1 MTDTTVTTDPPT
13 GNSPEARTGDGTLK
27 YQNPPPETTT
37 PTPEKKPEGQS
48 FLTKTLSKKEPKPEP
63 KEGDPKPED
72 KPKEAEGGAPEKY
85 ADFKVP
91 EGFKFDEKALTEATT
106 AFKELGLSQEKAQ
119 RLIDTYAKNTQQAI
133 EAPYKQWAD
142 LQKEWLGDIHD
153 RFGSKAE
160 TVRTDISKAID
171 SALPPSLARAF
182 RGALDLTGAGTNP
195 DVVEAL
201 SIMFK
206 PFVEGPSIRPG
217 GISPEANKAP
227 NAPVQPSIAEALYP
241 HLVPNRGS

>member
-13 GNSPEARTGDGTLK
+13 GNSPEARTADGTLK
-27 YQNPPPETTT
+27 DQTPSSETTI

-48 FLTKTLSKKEPKPEP
+48 FLTKTPEAPKEEP
-63 KEGDPKPED
+63 KEEPKPED
-72 KPKEAEGGAPEKY
+72 KKPDAAGAPEKY

-91 EGFKFDEKALTEATT
+91 DGFKFDEKALIEATV
-106 AFKELGLSQEKAQ
+106 AFKELGLTQEAAQ
-119 RLIDTYAKNTQQAI
+119 KLVDTYAKNTQQAI

-217 GISPEANKAP
+217 GQSPEANKP
-227 NAPVQPSIAEALYP
+227 PGAPVAPSIAEAMYP

>member
-1 MTDTTVTTDPPT
+1 MTDTTVTNEPPV
-13 GNSPEARTGDGTLK
+13 GNQPEARTADGTLK
-27 YQNPPPETTT
+27 DQTPSTETTT
-37 PTPEKKPEGQS
+37 PTLEKKSEGQS
-48 FLTKTLSKKEPKPEP
+48 FLTKTPEAPKEESKEEPKP
-63 KEGDPKPED
+63 GD
-72 KPKEAEGGAPEKY
+72 KPKDPPVEGGAPEKY

-91 EGFKFDEKALTEATT
+91 EGFKFDEKALTEATA
-106 AFKELGLSQEKAQ
+106 AFKELGLTQEAAQ
-119 RLIDTYAKNTQQAI
+119 KLIDTYAKNTQQAI

-206 PFVEGPSIRPG
+206 PFVEGPSIKPG
-217 GISPEANKAP
+217 GQSPEANKPLGAP
-227 NAPVQPSIAEALYP
+227 AAPSIAEAMYP

>member
-1 MTDTTVTTDPPT
+1 MTDTTVTTDPPQ
-13 GNSPEARTGDGTLK
+13 GNQPQARETDGTLK
-27 YQNPPPETTT
+27 DQNPTPTTTT
-37 PTPEKKPEGQS
+37 PTLEKKPEGQS
-48 FLTKTLSKKEPKPEP
+48 FLTQTPPKEEPKPEP

-72 KPKEAEGGAPEKY
+72 KPKEPAEGAPEKY

-91 EGFKFDEKALTEATT
+91 EGFKFDEKALSEATA
-106 AFKELGLSQEKAQ
+106 AFKELGLTQEAAQ
-119 RLIDTYAKNTQQAI
+119 KLINTYAKNTQQAV

-227 NAPVQPSIAEALYP
+227 NTPQAPSIAEALYP
-241 HLVPNRGS
+241 HLVNNRGQ

>member
-27 YQNPPPETTT
+27 DQTPPPETTT
-37 PTPEKKPEGQS
+37 PTPPEKKDEGGS
-48 FLTKTLSKKEPKPEP
+48 FLTQKPPEAPKEEP
-63 KEGDPKPED
+63 KEEPKSED
-72 KPKEAEGGAPEKY
+72 KKPDAEGAPEKY

-91 EGFKFDEKALTEATT
+91 EGFKFDDKALLEATT
-106 AFKELGLSQEKAQ
+106 AFKELGLTQEAAQ
-119 RLIDTYAKNTQQAI
+119 KLVDTYAKNTQQAI

-182 RGALDLTGAGTNP
+182 RSALDLTGAGTNP

-227 NAPVQPSIAEALYP
+227 GAPAAPSIAEALYP

>member
-1 MTDTTVTTDPPT
+1 MTDTTVTTDPPQ
-13 GNSPEARTGDGTLK
+13 GNQPAVREADGTLK
-27 YQNPPPETTT
+27 DQTPSPETTT
-37 PTPEKKPEGQS
+37 LTPEKKPEGQS
-48 FLTKTLSKKEPKPEP
+48 FLTQTPEAP
-63 KEGDPKPED
+63 KEESKEEPKPED
-72 KPKEAEGGAPEKY
+72 KKPDAEGAPEKY

-91 EGFKFDEKALTEATT
+91 DGFKFDEKALTEATA

-119 RLIDTYAKNTQQAI
+119 KLVDTYAKNTQQAI

-227 NAPVQPSIAEALYP
+227 NAPVQPSIAEAMYP

>member
-13 GNSPEARTGDGTLK
+13 GNQPAAREADGTLK
-27 YQNPPPETTT
+27 DQTPPPEITT

-48 FLTKTLSKKEPKPEP
+48 FLTQTPPKEEPKPEP
-63 KEGDPKPED
+63 KEGDSKPED
-72 KPKEAEGGAPEKY
+72 KPKDAAGAPEKY

-91 EGFKFDEKALTEATT
+91 DGFKFDEKALTEATA

-119 RLIDTYAKNTQQAI
+119 KLVDTYAKNTQQAI

-171 SALPPSLARAF
+171 SAPPPSL
-182 RGALDLTGAGTNP
+182 T
-195 DVVEAL
+195 
-201 SIMFK
+201 
-206 PFVEGPSIRPG
+206 PSL
-217 GISPEANKAP
+217 
-227 NAPVQPSIAEALYP
+227 PSAP
-241 HLVPNRGS
+241 HLPTPAPTPH

>member
-1 MTDTTVTTDPPT
+1 MTDTTVTTDPPQ
-13 GNSPEARTGDGTLK
+13 GNQPAAREMDGTLK
-27 YQNPPPETTT
+27 DQNPPPETTT

-48 FLTKTLSKKEPKPEP
+48 FLTQTPEAPKEEP
-63 KEGDPKPED
+63 KEEPKPED
-72 KPKEAEGGAPEKY
+72 KKPDAEGAPEKY

-91 EGFKFDEKALTEATT
+91 DGFKFDEKALTEATA
-106 AFKELGLSQEKAQ
+106 AFKELGLSQEAAQ
-119 RLIDTYAKNTQQAI
+119 KLVDTYAKNTQQAI

-217 GISPEANKAP
+217 GQSPEANKP
-227 NAPVQPSIAEALYP
+227 PGAPVAPSIAEALYP
-241 HLVPNRGS
+241 HLVNNRGQ

>member
-1 MTDTTVTTDPPT
+1 MTDTTVTTDPPQ
-13 GNSPEARTGDGTLK
+13 GNQPEARMVDGTLK
-27 YQNPPPETTT
+27 DQNPPPETTT
-37 PTPEKKPEGQS
+37 PTLEKKPEGQS
-48 FLTKTLSKKEPKPEP
+48 FLTKVPEAPKEEP
-63 KEGDPKPED
+63 KEEPKPED
-72 KPKEAEGGAPEKY
+72 KKPDAEGGAPEKY

-91 EGFKFDEKALTEATT
+91 DGFKFDEKALTEATT

-119 RLIDTYAKNTQQAI
+119 KLIDTYAKNTQQAI

-227 NAPVQPSIAEALYP
+227 NAPAAPSIAEALYP